1 MTYLEQ
7 IINQCKRA
15 GASSMLRL
23 DMTPEEICRLLHT
36 PQGREFILSGMP
48 TLAQWRLI
56 KSDYN
61 DLLIRYNIYL
71 DSDQVNLD
79 GEAKSIIAIG
89 DTNLLLTPDRC
100 ELYQITA
107 LHGAQA
113 NIHADGWAVVCI
125 EGDTESRANVE
136 KSEHAI
142 VFNSLCA

>member
-1 MTYLEQ
+1 MTHLEQ

-15 GASSMLRL
+15 GACSLIDSVESFPQLYTL
-23 DMTPEEICRLLHT
+23 AHT

-89 DTNLLLTPDRC
+89 DTNLMLTPDRC

-107 LHGAQA
+107 LHGAKA
-113 NIHADGWAVVCI
+113 DIYADGWEVVCI
-125 EGDTESRANVE
+125 EGDTQSRANVE